1 MASRFSMLRN
11 LAFRRNL
18 RLLCQQ
24 NRQIVTR
31 NRPICSCL
39 SIKNGNFNKEFVK
52 QKGSLR
58 FLQTTPG
65 LNGEI
70 LPFKLS
76 DIGEGIAEV
85 QIKEWFVKPGD
96 HVSQFDSI
104 CEVQSDKASVT
115 ITSRFDGT
123 IRKLYYEVDD
133 TAKVGQALVDIEV
146 DTHADANVDTG
157 PSPAE
162 DVMAAQQK
170 PKPTHAIDEP
180 LPPPPPSP
188 HSSAAQSTAS
198 PSSPPQT
205 TEKDPSS
212 DGKVLATPAVRKIAM
227 EHNIT
232 LSDVP
237 GTGKEGR
244 ILKEDIMQY
253 IEGMKTKTTPAPPPT
268 VEAPAAAPTVPPTPI
283 RRPEVMLEDRTEPI
297 KGIRRAMAKAM
308 TASLAIPHF
317 GYKDEIILNEL
328 VRLRNHSKESFL
340 SRGVK
345 LSFMPMFIKAASM
358 ALLHFPILNSSVDPE
373 CENITFKGSHNIGV
387 AMDTQQGLLVPN
399 VKNVQNKSV
408 FDIAVDLN
416 RLHQLGLTGKLSP
429 DDLTGGTFTLSNI
442 GSIGGTYAKPVIMPP
457 EVAIGAIGRIQE
469 VPKFDENDNVYKAH
483 IVNVSWSADHRVIEG
498 ATMARFSNLWKSYLE
513 NPASMLM
520 DLR

>member
-1 MASRFSMLRN
+1 MNSE
-11 LAFRRNL
+11 
-18 RLLCQQ
+18 
-24 NRQIVTR
+24 V
-31 NRPICSCL
+31 
-39 SIKNGNFNKEFVK
+39 
-52 QKGSLR
+52 
-58 FLQTTPG
+58 
-65 LNGEI
+65 

-85 QIKEWFVKPGD
+85 TIKEWFVKPGD
-96 HVSQFDSI
+96 HVNQFDSI

-133 TAKVGQALVDIEV
+133 IAKVGLPLVDIEIV
-146 DTHADANVDTG
+146 AHAEANVDVG

-170 PKPTHAIDEP
+170 PKPTHATEEP

-188 HSSAAQSTAS
+188 QSSTPQPTAS
-198 PSSPPQT
+198 PSPPQQT
-205 TEKDPSS
+205 TEKVPSS
-212 DGKVLATPAVRKIAM
+212 GGKVLAAPAVRKIAM
-227 EHNIT
+227 ERNIA
-232 LSDVP
+232 LADVP

-244 ILKEDIMQY
+244 ILKEDIMHY
-253 IEGMKTKTTPAPPPT
+253 LEEMKTKTTSAPPPK
-268 VEAPAAAPTVPPTPI
+268 VEAPAVTPTVPPILI
-283 RRPEVMLEDRTEPI
+283 RRPEVMLEDRTESI
-297 KGIRRAMAKAM
+297 KGIRKAMVKAM
-308 TASLAIPHF
+308 TASLAVPHF

-345 LSFMPMFIKAASM
+345 LSFMPMFIKAVSM
-358 ALLHFPILNSSVDPE
+358 ALLHFPILNSSVDQE
-373 CENITFKGSHNIGV
+373 CKNITFKGSHNIGV

-399 VKNVQNKSV
+399 VKNVQNKSI

-416 RLHQLGLTGKLSP
+416 RLHQQGLAGKLMH

-469 VPKFDENDNVYKAH
+469 VPKFDENDNVYKAY